1 MWCIVLWLIYMVVLV
16 FRERDVGGDDG
27 GRIMYHYVEGGRKF

>member
-1 MWCIVLWLIYMVVLV
+1 MVVLV